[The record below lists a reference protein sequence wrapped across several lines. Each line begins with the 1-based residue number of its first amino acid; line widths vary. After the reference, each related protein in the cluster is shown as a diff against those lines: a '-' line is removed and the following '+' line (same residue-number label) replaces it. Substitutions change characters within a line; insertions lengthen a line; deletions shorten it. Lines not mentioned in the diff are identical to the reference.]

1 MPRIFEPGV
10 DEPQVRPE
18 ELPSAE
24 QRAAGDAALT
34 AATRSLRESVDLQAA
49 THHAHESIVPSLQ
62 AATRAIARG
71 IADEQRM
78 RVQEIVDAPRREAER
93 RRNAILESFRDSN
106 RKFHAFAMQQAL
118 RGAGDRDRAARCRW
132 QRPSARRAP
141 RRRVV
146 RRLVAPRDGPRKSGD
161 DPEPPEVGRSARR
174 RGLVGADRRRT

>member
-1 MPRIFEPGV
+1 MPKVFEPGV
-10 DEPQVRPE
+10 DELQVRPE
-18 ELPSAE
+18 ELPQAE
-24 QRAAGDAALT
+24 RMAAVEAAL
-34 AATRSLRESVDLQAA
+34 L
-49 THHAHESIVPSLQ
+49 SLQ
-62 AATRAIARG
+62 AATGAATDQLQRM
-71 IADEQRM
+71 ADEQRM

-146 RRLVAPRDGPRKSGD
+146 RRLVASRDGPGRKSRGGD
-161 DPEPPEVGRSARR
+161 DPPQDVALRPPSC
-174 RGLVGADRRRT
+174 GLVGADRGR